1 MDTTV
6 AEQLV
11 KSGIDVVTAQEL
23 QALGDSD
30 EQHLQRATE
39 MKRVVCTQDQD
50 FLRIARNTPEHA
62 GIAFAEQYGAT
73 IGGWVKALRN
83 LHAST
88 TAEEIQGQIR
98 FLSVK

>member
-1 MDTTV
+1 MDTAI

-11 KSGIDVVTAQEL
+11 KGGIDAVTVQEL
-23 QALGDSD
+23 DVLGESD
-30 EQHLQRATE
+30 EQHLQRAAE
-39 MKRVVCTQDQD
+39 MRRVVCTQDQD
-50 FLRIARNTPEHA
+50 FLRIARTTSEYA

-88 TAEEIQGQIR
+88 TAEEMQGQLR